1 MCGWPSMNSGVHVP
15 HAAADSGGCAPP
27 CKTSDSGAKGRL
39 LEVVSIRPVL
49 VELLAFGSSLRCR
62 VRRLPVWIFRYA
74 FRVSA
79 AIRSHV

>member
-1 MCGWPSMNSGVHVP
+1 
-15 HAAADSGGCAPP
+15 
-27 CKTSDSGAKGRL
+27 
-39 LEVVSIRPVL
+39 
-49 VELLAFGSSLRCR
+49 LAFGSSLRCR